1 MLFNVNK
8 LIPIFLIF
16 SLALTGCA
24 SKKQDGEANVETTQ
38 SSILDNPDFKPLA
51 DHDDT
56 SEELSAKPAEGIDV
70 DLTILS
76 PTMVFAEVYNMLA
89 APDDYVGKV
98 VKITGKYYSVN
109 NEDDGKTYFYVL
121 IKDATAC
128 CEQGMEFI
136 WDDGT
141 HTYPDEYPEE
151 ESEVT
156 ITGVFNYYKDDGLTF
171 CYLDIDDFDEK

>member
-8 LIPIFLIF
+8 FISIFLIL
-16 SLALTGCA
+16 SSLTGCT
-24 SKKQDGEANVETTQ
+24 SKSRIVRQISKLLRVVF
-38 SSILDNPDFKPLA
+38 LDNPDFKPLA

-56 SEELSAKPAEGIDV
+56 SEESSAQPAEGVDV

-109 NEDDGKTYFYVL
+109 NENDGKTYFYVL

-136 WDDGT
+136 
-141 HTYPDEYPEE
+141 
-151 ESEVT
+151 
-156 ITGVFNYYKDDGLTF
+156 
-171 CYLDIDDFDEK
+171 